1 MKKIYFWYLLI
12 LIIVALMPQGAKAQN
27 RTQRETST
35 YVTSQQAMDI
45 GYAFMRTGDG
55 SKDNGTKSS
64 AVRKQAMQLVYT
76 GQATDSLTGTTTD
89 CYYVF
94 TLQPKGFVIVAADE
108 RVEPILGYSYDNDF
122 VVANMPAH
130 VRGWLGNYEKQIE
143 AVAKS
148 NLQAEPAIQNKW
160 TRLKSG
166 QSMSTRSGG
175 SVGPLLT
182 TQWDQWWP
190 YNAMCPSIEVGNEQ
204 CPTGCT
210 ATATAQIMNYW
221 QYPAKGIGHHS
232 YKTKSGTVGKQSAS
246 FNETYY
252 QWDSMDANH
261 IEAISTLMYHVGV
274 AMAMDYA
281 PGGSE
286 AYLSS
291 AEIGLQRYF
300 DYSDSSIYLHRENYD
315 DDSWIEL
322 LKSSIANNKPVL
334 YEGYDGSSGHAWVID
349 GYDNQSLFHMN
360 FGWGGNS
367 DGYYSINTLS
377 VGWYNFNNN
386 QGAVFGICPANSP
399 LNADFE
405 ISQGDS
411 VLKFNFYDFSKG
423 APVQHKWYFGD
434 GDSSTAIN
442 PVHFFDSVGLYSV
455 MLVVYNGINIDTVI
469 KDIQISI
476 PQFLTKEMG
485 LGEVNPYIPPVV
497 LDYDMDGK
505 FDFYATGCFH
515 QHLYHNED
523 TVFTLTT
530 LWSGESLPSSE
541 HGNAYVVDF
550 EHKNRPSILT
560 SEKDGFYWYNNN
572 GSLEQKINSLNDLLK
587 GDGDLFIG
595 DYNGDGEDD
604 IIWGSYLYKNIGDY
618 NFIKVSD
625 YVFRSGQMYDYDGDG
640 DLDIVGAWTYRN
652 DGNDV
657 FVETGEFEPF
667 DEITY
672 YERTFAISGAISDI
686 NLDGFPDMI
695 VGPYIYYNSVG
706 EPHYYHTIDTD
717 YPPIYYGSTSSADVN
732 SDGRPDIIC
741 NKSFWIEYY
750 ENRAGHLIY
759 QDNLQYPLNYYQ
771 DGGEY
776 YNYRVPCGGSF
787 IDYNNN
793 NIPDVAIM
801 TPWGS
806 STFWENTC
814 AIINDPPSTPQN
826 LWTDTLGNSVVLHW
840 DTVSDDH
847 SRYGSIT
854 YNIMVGTSP
863 DSFDIKS
870 PLSNIATGKRY
881 AYNKGNAGYAPLWKL
896 NDLPNGTYFWKV
908 QAIDNSLAASPFS
921 ETGVF
926 VINGRNIPP
935 FMSDITSESFLNR
948 GSYLSALTMKDHF
961 VDRESDSLQGIMIME
976 LPTDG
981 YLYLRNSLVS
991 LNQYIP
997 YSDIDSLC
1005 FITNVFKDDS
1015 ISVKAYDG
1023 FGYSEKVTL
1032 IRFNVKLYEQK
1043 FLQTGVSGAVAWGDY
1058 DNDGKVDFAS
1068 TSGIYHNI
1076 GTGFELLTDTVPS
1089 AENVLWADV
1098 NNDGWLDC
1106 LYDGYVLTNLGNGH
1120 FSWST
1125 ALANWSETSIATGDI
1140 NNDNMVDYVISG
1152 SQNSYAE
1159 TASRIYTNYANT
1171 FSNDSANNA
1180 LQGFRFGD
1188 IVIADFDN
1196 DGRQDIIMNGIAEG
1210 NQRRTIMFRNE
1221 GNGIFSPSSD
1231 SIYGLNAGSLCAG
1244 DYNRDGAIDLLLCGT
1259 QGTME
1264 SLVTTLYDNNK
1275 TGMLDEHIYSRGNNA
1290 FVPTVLGQA
1299 KWYDFDND
1307 GFLDVISSG
1316 MNAGTHLYKNIGGLY
1331 FEEVLNTQLP
1341 HLTYTSIDIID
1352 YDGDGYSDIL
1362 LSGNNED
1369 GVPMIAIYN
1378 NCLGFE
1384 ADEGNESIAVPSNLS
1399 ADVTAYNVTL
1409 SWDEITD
1416 NYGSYNVYVRNS
1428 EGFVVSPMA
1437 DTATGFRKVVTTGNA
1452 GNLNHYEVKNLP
1464 CGTYFW
1470 SVQSINNAL
1479 RGSPFSEEHT
1489 FTIVPVEADTVVVYD
1504 TACQYY
1510 STGLHTYKR
1519 SGVFYERYER
1529 ELAVDSVVELHLTIH
1544 KDCTPIVY
1552 VAQHPVSYQDG
1563 CSWKSAYSDLQ
1574 QGIDMAIAVDGDLWI
1589 AKGLYQ
1595 GDGSS
1600 EYAFSFCGDLH
1611 MYGGFEG
1618 WEPKDYDLSLRKF
1631 KKHST
1636 ILDGQ
1641 GLQSVILQEWYQSEY
1656 ALIDGF
1662 TIRDGS
1668 KYNISGPGLRISNCI
1683 SQGLQSSPPSIG
1695 RFGHENDIINC
1706 VINNTNLNYVNVVNS
1721 VIAGPNISVT
1731 REWSSYTNCVFWDYN
1746 GTIPNGVTTY
1756 SAMQGHL
1763 VSGEGNI
1770 MLAYSNYGNSPDS
1783 LYAHFMDPENGDFRF
1798 LAGSDCI
1805 NAGTPETSQLELPL
1819 VDLQGLPRVS
1829 DGRVDMGA
1837 FEYYPTQEI
1846 HFYDT
1851 ICNGESVTF
1860 HDIVCSATG
1869 QYVHPAN
1876 PDLSLDTLH
1885 ILHLQVS
1892 PIYTIDSILQI
1903 PENGYVRDGHTY
1915 YQPGT
1920 YSFNYTSKHGCDSII
1935 NITLCNQLITIC
1947 DSELPYNCGDTI
1959 FDEGTLTGFY
1969 TMTSGGEP
1977 SLIHLQINPTHIV
1990 YDTIIRCEDA
2000 WVYVGNVDFHDS
2012 LPGDYTVVLQNIYG
2026 CDSVVNV
2033 HLEVNPS
2040 YRFYWYDTIPRGTPY
2055 LGHGF
2060 YLSPNETTNT
2070 HYIEQY
2076 RWMATSAG
2084 CDSSYVLCVTLTGTP
2099 IIYVTQNGTGDG
2111 TSWENSMG
2119 NLQAALDS
2127 AAVVEGDVWVAE
2139 GTYYGDGISENAL
2152 VIPDGVYVYGGFAG
2166 NEPEDY
2172 DLSLRN
2178 FAAHPTI
2185 LDGQHTQRTVFHDWT
2200 WVGNTPILDGFTIQ
2214 NGFSD
2219 YGGNVYGGEPRIH
2232 VNNCVIKDGA
2242 SDGNAGGLANASV
2255 RNSII
2260 INNTTTYWGSAMLDC
2275 DANNC
2280 IIVGN
2285 NASEYGYTTKWST
2298 LSNCI
2303 LWNNIGY
2310 PEYGCTLTYSA
2321 VEGQDIWGDGNFLLA
2336 HSNDGTSPDS
2346 NYVRFVD
2353 PENGDFRIAYGS
2365 ACINAGTPDI
2375 IALGLPS
2382 VDLQGLSRVLDGR
2395 IDMGAY
2401 EYYPVPV
2408 VEMYD
2413 TICEGYD
2420 VVFFDSTYNIEGRYV
2435 HHSTND
2441 VTLDTL
2447 HVLHLTISASDSVEI
2462 FEIACDAYE
2471 WNGEIYTESNT
2482 YVQTLNNHNGC
2493 DSVVTLHLTVN
2504 YGTHNVLDTTVCE
2517 NFTWSNGTGETY
2529 TISDT
2534 YIHAYINNDGCASV
2548 DTLHLTVN
2556 VPTDGDTIAVVCG
2569 SFDWHGY
2576 TNLTESGDYTDVLTN
2591 AAGCDSTVTLH
2602 LTVNVPTESDTTA
2615 VVCGSLDWHGYTNL
2629 TESGDYT
2636 DVLTNAAGCDSTV
2649 ILHLTVNNPEH
2660 TATTE
2665 VACESFTWNG
2675 ETYTES
2681 GVYTYSHEDARGCT
2695 QVDTLHL
2702 TINNPVHTVTT
2713 ETVCGSYTWTT
2724 GTGITYTES
2733 GTYLHSHED
2742 VNGCL
2747 QVDTLHLTINTPT
2760 AGDTTAIVCGNFN
2773 WYEYFDLTQS
2783 GDYTHTLTNAA
2794 GCDSTVILHLTV
2806 NQPVTTTSSATI
2818 CDSELPYVWNGVT
2831 FNEAGTQSLTLQAVN
2846 GCDSVVTLTLT
2857 VNQSATGV
2865 DEQEACDSFEW
2876 IDGVTYTESNTSA
2889 TYTLTNAV
2897 GCDSIVTLHLAIN
2910 ESATSE
2916 FTIVTNESCY
2926 VWNGVEYCE
2935 TGDYTQTLQT
2945 EDGCDSVVT
2954 LHLTIETGIS
2964 DHSLN
2969 ANMNVYP
2976 NPTSNIVKVELT
2988 INNGQSNS
2996 VAIQL
3001 YDMYGKLL
3009 DVVNVGHTDAMNRVP
3024 TGHSMDAS
3032 NMSNTHG
3039 MFAQTTQIDLSRYAN
3054 GVYFIKAV
3062 SEGDVLAVRKVV
3074 KN

>member
-1 MKKIYFWYLLI
+1 MKKIYIWSILT
-12 LIIVALMPQGAKAQN
+12 LIIATFLPSALLAQESTSAYDAGSAVAQHETHVTPAQALN
-27 RTQRETST
+27 
-35 YVTSQQAMDI
+35 V
-45 GYAFMRTGDG
+45 GYTFMRTGDG
-55 SKDNGTKSS
+55 SKGNGTKSGS
-64 AVRKQAMQLVYT
+64 VSKQAMQLVYT
-76 GQATDSLTGTTTD
+76 GQAYDSLTSTVTD

-94 TLQPKGFVIVAADE
+94 SLQPKGFVIVAADD

-122 VVANMPAH
+122 VVANMPDH
-130 VRGWLGNYEKQIE
+130 VRSWLGNYELQIE

-148 NLQAEPAIQNKW
+148 DLQSDPTTQSKW
-160 TRLKSG
+160 TRLKNG
-166 QSMSTRSGG
+166 QSIITRNGN

-182 TQWDQWWP
+182 TQWDQGWP
-190 YNAMCPSIEVGNEQ
+190 YNALCPSDEASNEQ

-210 ATATAQIMNYW
+210 TTATAQIMNYW

-232 YKTKSGTVGKQSAS
+232 YKLESGTVSKQSAF

-252 QWDSMDANH
+252 QWDSMDVNH
-261 IEAISTLMYHVGV
+261 VEAISTLMYHVGV
-274 AMAMDYA
+274 AMDMDYN
-281 PGGSE
+281 PGGSA

-315 DDSWIEL
+315 DNSWIEL

-334 YEGYDGSSGHAWVID
+334 YEGYGSSGHAWVVD
-349 GYDNQSLFHMN
+349 GYDNQDLFHMN

-367 DGYYSINTLS
+367 DGYYSINALS

-399 LNADFE
+399 LKADFE
-405 ISQGDS
+405 IAQGDS
-411 VLKFNFYDFSKG
+411 VLKFNFYDYSKG
-423 APVQHKWYFGD
+423 APVQYKWYFGD

-442 PVHFFDSVGLYSV
+442 PVHYFDTVGLYSV
-455 MLVVYNGINIDTVI
+455 MLVISNGTNNDTVV
-469 KDIQISI
+469 KDIHIST
-476 PQFLTKEMG
+476 PPFLERDMG
-485 LGEVNPYIPPVV
+485 LRSLTSYFPPVV
-497 LDYDMDGK
+497 LDYDMDSK
-505 FDFYATGCFH
+505 WDFYASGCYN
-515 QHLYHNED
+515 QQLYHNED
-523 TVFTLTT
+523 SIFSMIQLET
-530 LWSGESLPSSE
+530 SGISVLHHYP
-541 HGNAYVVDF
+541 AIVDF
-550 EHKNRPSILT
+550 NHENRPSILT
-560 SEKDGFYWYNNN
+560 SEKDGYYWYNNN
-572 GSLEQKINSLNDLLK
+572 GVLERKVIPLNELVNGQAYLVV
-587 GDGDLFIG
+587 G
-595 DYNGDGEDD
+595 DYNGDGNDD
-604 IIWGSYLYKNIGDY
+604 IIVNGVLYKNIGDL
-618 NFIKVSD
+618 NFVQVSD
-625 YVFRSGQMYDYDGDG
+625 TVFDTQFMMDYDGDG
-640 DLDIVGAWTYRN
+640 DLDFVGYWIYRN
-652 DGNDV
+652 DGDNIFTCLPAFTDWPESWRTEIIVNPWMCVKGDMADMNNDS
-657 FVETGEFEPF
+657 E
-667 DEITY
+667 
-672 YERTFAISGAISDI
+672 
-686 NLDGFPDMI
+686 LDFIAGNNI
-695 VGPYIYYNSVG
+695 WYNSEG
-706 EPHYYHTIDTD
+706 TIISHGIDPNTNLAD
-717 YPPIYYGSTSSADVN
+717 YQNTLTVDIN
-732 SDGRPDIIC
+732 SDGISDVI
-741 NKSFWIEYY
+741 
-750 ENRAGHLIY
+750 AGYLY
-759 QDNLQYPLNYYQ
+759 TNNSVWKNQVYNLQSVL
-771 DGGEY
+771 
-776 YNYRVPCGGSF
+776 YREKGISSVGM

-793 NIPDVAIM
+793 DIPDIVIM
-801 TPWGS
+801 APWGQS
-806 STFWENTC
+806 EFLENTC
-814 AIINDPPSTPQN
+814 AIINSPPSTPQN

-896 NDLPNGTYFWKV
+896 NDLPNGTYYWKV

-1399 ADVTAYNVTL
+1399 ADVTAYNGTL

-1437 DTATGFRKVVTTGNA
+1437 DTATGFRKVVATGNA

-1479 RGSPFSEEHT
+1479 RGSLFAEEHS

-1915 YQPGT
+1915 
-1920 YSFNYTSKHGCDSII
+1920 
-1935 NITLCNQLITIC
+1935 
-1947 DSELPYNCGDTI
+1947 
-1959 FDEGTLTGFY
+1959 
-1969 TMTSGGEP
+1969 
-1977 SLIHLQINPTHIV
+1977 
-1990 YDTIIRCEDA
+1990 
-2000 WVYVGNVDFHDS
+2000 
-2012 LPGDYTVVLQNIYG
+2012 
-2026 CDSVVNV
+2026 
-2033 HLEVNPS
+2033 
-2040 YRFYWYDTIPRGTPY
+2040 
-2055 LGHGF
+2055 
-2060 YLSPNETTNT
+2060 LST
-2070 HYIEQY
+2070 
-2076 RWMATSAG
+2076 
-2084 CDSSYVLCVTLTGTP
+2084 
-2099 IIYVTQNGTGDG
+2099 
-2111 TSWENSMG
+2111 G
-2119 NLQAALDS
+2119 NL
-2127 AAVVEGDVWVAE
+2127 
-2139 GTYYGDGISENAL
+2139 
-2152 VIPDGVYVYGGFAG
+2152 
-2166 NEPEDY
+2166 
-2172 DLSLRN
+2172 
-2178 FAAHPTI
+2178 
-2185 LDGQHTQRTVFHDWT
+2185 
-2200 WVGNTPILDGFTIQ
+2200 
-2214 NGFSD
+2214 
-2219 YGGNVYGGEPRIH
+2219 
-2232 VNNCVIKDGA
+2232 
-2242 SDGNAGGLANASV
+2242 
-2255 RNSII
+2255 
-2260 INNTTTYWGSAMLDC
+2260 
-2275 DANNC
+2275 
-2280 IIVGN
+2280 
-2285 NASEYGYTTKWST
+2285 
-2298 LSNCI
+2298 
-2303 LWNNIGY
+2303 
-2310 PEYGCTLTYSA
+2310 
-2321 VEGQDIWGDGNFLLA
+2321 FL
-2336 HSNDGTSPDS
+2336 
-2346 NYVRFVD
+2346 
-2353 PENGDFRIAYGS
+2353 
-2365 ACINAGTPDI
+2365 
-2375 IALGLPS
+2375 
-2382 VDLQGLSRVLDGR
+2382 
-2395 IDMGAY
+2395 
-2401 EYYPVPV
+2401 
-2408 VEMYD
+2408 
-2413 TICEGYD
+2413 
-2420 VVFFDSTYNIEGRYV
+2420 
-2435 HHSTND
+2435 
-2441 VTLDTL
+2441 
-2447 HVLHLTISASDSVEI
+2447 
-2462 FEIACDAYE
+2462 
-2471 WNGEIYTESNT
+2471 
-2482 YVQTLNNHNGC
+2482 
-2493 DSVVTLHLTVN
+2493 
-2504 YGTHNVLDTTVCE
+2504 
-2517 NFTWSNGTGETY
+2517 
-2529 TISDT
+2529 
-2534 YIHAYINNDGCASV
+2534 
-2548 DTLHLTVN
+2548 
-2556 VPTDGDTIAVVCG
+2556 
-2569 SFDWHGY
+2569 
-2576 TNLTESGDYTDVLTN
+2576 
-2591 AAGCDSTVTLH
+2591 
-2602 LTVNVPTESDTTA
+2602 
-2615 VVCGSLDWHGYTNL
+2615 
-2629 TESGDYT
+2629 
-2636 DVLTNAAGCDSTV
+2636 
-2649 ILHLTVNNPEH
+2649 
-2660 TATTE
+2660 
-2665 VACESFTWNG
+2665 
-2675 ETYTES
+2675 
-2681 GVYTYSHEDARGCT
+2681 
-2695 QVDTLHL
+2695 
-2702 TINNPVHTVTT
+2702 
-2713 ETVCGSYTWTT
+2713 
-2724 GTGITYTES
+2724 
-2733 GTYLHSHED
+2733 
-2742 VNGCL
+2742 
-2747 QVDTLHLTINTPT
+2747 
-2760 AGDTTAIVCGNFN
+2760 
-2773 WYEYFDLTQS
+2773 
-2783 GDYTHTLTNAA
+2783 
-2794 GCDSTVILHLTV
+2794 
-2806 NQPVTTTSSATI
+2806 
-2818 CDSELPYVWNGVT
+2818 
-2831 FNEAGTQSLTLQAVN
+2831 
-2846 GCDSVVTLTLT
+2846 
-2857 VNQSATGV
+2857 
-2865 DEQEACDSFEW
+2865 
-2876 IDGVTYTESNTSA
+2876 
-2889 TYTLTNAV
+2889 
-2897 GCDSIVTLHLAIN
+2897 
-2910 ESATSE
+2910 
-2916 FTIVTNESCY
+2916 
-2926 VWNGVEYCE
+2926 
-2935 TGDYTQTLQT
+2935 
-2945 EDGCDSVVT
+2945 
-2954 LHLTIETGIS
+2954 
-2964 DHSLN
+2964 
-2969 ANMNVYP
+2969 
-2976 NPTSNIVKVELT
+2976 
-2988 INNGQSNS
+2988 
-2996 VAIQL
+2996 
-3001 YDMYGKLL
+3001 
-3009 DVVNVGHTDAMNRVP
+3009 
-3024 TGHSMDAS
+3024 
-3032 NMSNTHG
+3032 
-3039 MFAQTTQIDLSRYAN
+3039 
-3054 GVYFIKAV
+3054 
-3062 SEGDVLAVRKVV
+3062 
-3074 KN
+3074 